1 MADGTLIFDTKV
13 ESEGV
18 STGMSTV
25 KKLFT
30 AGMGFVVA
38 KHAVGLAKMGIAYN
52 SQMQDFQSKFKVLLG
67 SATKANKHVAELRKL
82 AMKTPFRTTDL
93 AAASQQLLAFGV
105 NSKSV
110 SGHLRRLGDISLGN
124 KEKFQQLGLVFGQV
138 SSQGKL
144 MGQDLLQFIN
154 VGFNPLKELSKMGR
168 GTYQELKDQM
178 AQGKISFQDV
188 QAAIEHA
195 TSKGGQ
201 FFNGMKEGSKTFA
214 AQVDA
219 LKGNLEIL
227 AGNAVKPLY
236 NLLTRIVPHLG
247 AVASKLNKYPKII
260 GAVTTAVTTLTAAM
274 VTFYAAQKWA
284 VFNEA
289 IKSSMGSAM
298 KFFSA
303 FHNSMWL
310 NLGVGVD
317 KIIPGLGTKLL
328 NIPIGMQSA
337 VGKLSSVLGSAGK
350 SIAAFMATPAGIV
363 VAVGAAITALG
374 VWVNKIGGVDKA
386 VALIHSKIAAFKA
399 KIPELI
405 KGIGAGFKVAVEG
418 IKTVLFD
425 VLPTVAKAI
434 WKALPSALSTL
445 GQLANELGTYL
456 FKKVGQLAQA
466 IATGL
471 PKALQAVI
479 TAIPKVLIELFTRSG
494 EGAKQGGEQAGAKG
508 GEGIALGFLKTF
520 IVGMGKLA
528 LAIVTA
534 LPQIAIAVVSGIVKC
549 IPIILSAVGNL
560 AISVLNAI
568 GRGLGSL
575 VTVAVNWIWGFIEGF
590 LIGAANVINAVWNFA
605 TSLPGKIISGIGSL
619 VSIAINWLV
628 GFVGGIRSG
637 FARAGSAVISGA
649 RSLPGRVRGALGSLY
664 SIGVHFLQGLINGI
678 KAGFGRVF
686 GLISSLGSK
695 CKAKLKSVFDI
706 NSPSRFTTWIGRM
719 LIEGMDVGIVRNTGK
734 LLSSIGEQMGLVQD
748 AFLIDAPEINPIAS
762 AISGERSR
770 IFGATGSS
778 QHVEVNQTINFNQPW
793 KSPAD
798 VSRAVSWETAKL
810 GLAGAQ

>member
-1 MADGTLIFDTKV
+1 MADGILIFDTKV

-154 VGFNPLKELSKMGR
+154 AGFNPLKELSKMGR

>member
-154 VGFNPLKELSKMGR
+154 AGFNPLKELSKMGR

-236 NLLTRIVPHLG
+236 NLLTRIVPHPG

-274 VTFYAAQKWA
+274 VTFYAVQKWA

-289 IKSSMGSAM
+289 IRSSMGSAM

-399 KIPELI
+399 KIPEMI

-445 GQLANELGTYL
+445 GQLANNLGTYL
-456 FKKVGQLAQA
+456 FQKVGQLAQA

-528 LAIVTA
+528 LAIITA

-605 TSLPGKIISGIGSL
+605 KTLPGKIASGIGSL
-619 VSIAINWLV
+619 VSTAINWLV
-628 GFVGGIRSG
+628 GFASGIRSG
-637 FARAGSAVISGA
+637 FAHAVSAVSSGA
-649 RSLPGRVRGALGSLY
+649 RSLPGRVRGAIGSLY
-664 SIGVHFLQGLINGI
+664 SIGVHFLQGLVNGI
-678 KAGFGRVF
+678 KDGFGKVF

-706 NSPSRFTTWIGRM
+706 HSPSRFTTWIGRM
-719 LIEGMDVGIVRNTGK
+719 LIEGMDVGIVRNTDK
-734 LLSSIGEQMGLVQD
+734 LLNSIGEQMGLVQD

-778 QHVEVNQTINFNQPW
+778 QNVEVNQTINFNQPW

>member
-154 VGFNPLKELSKMGR
+154 AGFNPLKELSKMGR

-201 FFNGMKEGSKTFA
+201 FFNGMKEGSKTFS

-227 AGNAVKPLY
+227 AGNAFKPLY

-289 IKSSMGSAM
+289 IRSSMGSAM

-303 FHNSMWL
+303 FHNSLWL

-386 VALIHSKIAAFKA
+386 IALIHSKIAAFKA

-405 KGIGAGFKVAVEG
+405 NGIGAGFKVAVEG

-456 FKKVGQLAQA
+456 FQKVGQLAQA

-528 LAIVTA
+528 LAIITA

-605 TSLPGKIISGIGSL
+605 KTLPGKIASGIGSL
-619 VSIAINWLV
+619 VSTAINWLMGFLAGMHS
-628 GFVGGIRSG
+628 GFV
-637 FARAGSAVISGA
+637 RAGSAVASGA
-649 RSLPGRVRGALGSLY
+649 RSLPGKIRGALGSLY

-678 KAGFGRVF
+678 KAGFGKVF

-695 CKAKLKSVFDI
+695 CKAKLKSVFNI
-706 NSPSRFTTWIGRM
+706 NSPSRFTTWIGKM
-719 LIEGMDVGIVRNTGK
+719 LIEGMDVGIVKNTGK
-734 LLSSIGEQMGLVQD
+734 LLNSIGDQMGLVKD
-748 AFLIDAPEINPIAS
+748 AFLIDTPEINPIAS

-778 QHVEVNQTINFNQPW
+778 QNVEVNQTINFNQPW

>member
-67 SATKANKHVAELRKL
+67 SASKANKHVAELRKL

-154 VGFNPLKELSKMGR
+154 AGFNPLKELSKMGR

-284 VFNEA
+284 IFNEA
-289 IKSSMGSAM
+289 IRSSMGSAM

-303 FHNSMWL
+303 FHNSLWL

-405 KGIGAGFKVAVEG
+405 KGIGAGLKVAVEG

-445 GQLANELGTYL
+445 GQLANNLGTYL
-456 FKKVGQLAQA
+456 FQKVGQLAQA

-479 TAIPKVLIELFTRSG
+479 TAIPKVLLELFTRSG

-719 LIEGMDVGIVRNTGK
+719 LIDGMDVGIVKNTDK
-734 LLSSIGEQMGLVQD
+734 LLNSIGEQMGLVQD

-770 IFGATGSS
+770 IFGTTGSS
-778 QHVEVNQTINFNQPW
+778 QNVEVNQTINFNQPW

>member
-13 ESEGV
+13 NNEGV

-30 AGMGFVVA
+30 AGIGFVVA

-67 SATKANKHVAELRKL
+67 SAAKANKHVADLRKMAL
-82 AMKTPFRTTDL
+82 KTPFRTTDL
-93 AAASQQLLAFGV
+93 AAASQQLLTFGIR
-105 NSKSV
+105 SKDV
-110 SGHLRRLGDISLGN
+110 KGHLQRLGDISLGN
-124 KEKFQQLGLVFGQV
+124 KEKFQQLGLVLGQV

-154 VGFNPLKELSKMGR
+154 AGFNPLQELSKMGR
-168 GTYQELKDQM
+168 GTYKELKDQM
-178 AQGKISFQDV
+178 AQGKISFEDV
-188 QAAIEHA
+188 QAAMEHA

-236 NLLTRIVPHLG
+236 NMLTRLVPHL
-247 AVASKLNKYPKII
+247 AKVASLMNKHPKII
-260 GAVTTAVTTLTAAM
+260 GAVVTAVTSLAGAM
-274 VTFYAAQKWA
+274 TTYYAAQKW
-284 VFNEA
+284 NLISEA
-289 IKSSMGSAM
+289 IRTSMTGAM

-303 FHNSMWL
+303 FHNSLWL
-310 NLGVGVD
+310 NLGVGLD
-317 KIIPGLGTKLL
+317 KILPGVGTKLL
-328 NIPIGMQSA
+328 NIPIGIQSA
-337 VGKLSSVLGSAGK
+337 AMKVGSSLATLGQSMLKFAT
-350 SIAAFMATPAGIV
+350 TPAGI
-363 VAVGAAITALG
+363 AVGIGLAVATLG
-374 VWVNKIGGVDKA
+374 LWVNKIGGVDKA
-386 VALIHSKIAAFKA
+386 TQLIHAKLEAFKSKIPQIMQGLGKA
-399 KIPELI
+399 ILA
-405 KGIGAGFKVAVEG
+405 GIGVL
-418 IKTVLFD
+418 KTVI
-425 VLPTVAKAI
+425 VEILPEIVKAL
-434 WKALPSALSTL
+434 WTALPSALATI
-445 GQLANELGTYL
+445 GQLAGQLGTWL
-456 FKKVGQLAQA
+456 MQKVGQLAQA

-508 GEGIALGFLKTF
+508 GEGVALGFLKTF

-605 TSLPGKIISGIGSL
+605 ASLPGKIISGIGSL

-706 NSPSRFTTWIGRM
+706 NSPSRFTTWIGKM
-719 LIEGMDVGIVRNTGK
+719 LIEGMDVGIVRNTDK
-734 LLSSIGEQMGLVQD
+734 LLNSIGEQMGLVQD

-778 QHVEVNQTINFNQPW
+778 QNVEVNQTINFNQPW

>member
-154 VGFNPLKELSKMGR
+154 AGFNPLKELSKMGR

-227 AGNAVKPLY
+227 AGNAFKPLY

-289 IKSSMGSAM
+289 IRSSMGSAM

-303 FHNSMWL
+303 FHNSLWL

-337 VGKLSSVLGSAGK
+337 IGKLSSVLGSAGK

-405 KGIGAGFKVAVEG
+405 NGIGAGFKVAVEG

-445 GQLANELGTYL
+445 GQLANNLGTYL
-456 FKKVGQLAQA
+456 FQKVGQLAQA

-528 LAIVTA
+528 LAIITA

-590 LIGAANVINAVWNFA
+590 LIGAANVINTVWNFA
-605 TSLPGKIISGIGSL
+605 KTLPGKIVSGIGSL
-619 VSIAINWLV
+619 VSTAINWLV
-628 GFVGGIRSG
+628 GFASGIRSG
-637 FARAGSAVISGA
+637 FAHAISAVSSGA

-678 KAGFGRVF
+678 KAGFGKVF

-706 NSPSRFTTWIGRM
+706 NSPSRFTTWIGKM
-719 LIEGMDVGIVRNTGK
+719 LIEGMDVGIVRNTDK
-734 LLSSIGEQMGLVQD
+734 LLNSIGEQMGLVQD
-748 AFLIDAPEINPIAS
+748 AFLIDTPEINPIAS

-770 IFGATGSS
+770 IFGATGSN
-778 QHVEVNQTINFNQPW
+778 QNVEVNQTINFNQPW

>member
-105 NSKSV
+105 NSNSV

-154 VGFNPLKELSKMGR
+154 AGFNPLKELSKMGR

-227 AGNAVKPLY
+227 AGNAFKPLY

-247 AVASKLNKYPKII
+247 AVASKLNKYPKLI

-289 IKSSMGSAM
+289 IRSSMGSAM

-434 WKALPSALSTL
+434 WKALPSALSTI
-445 GQLANELGTYL
+445 GQLANNLGTYL
-456 FKKVGQLAQA
+456 FQKVGQLAQA

-528 LAIVTA
+528 LAIITA

-678 KAGFGRVF
+678 KAGFGKVF

-706 NSPSRFTTWIGRM
+706 NSPSRFTTWVGKM
-719 LIEGMDVGIVRNTGK
+719 LIEGMDVGIVRNTDK
-734 LLSSIGEQMGLVQD
+734 LLNSIGEQMGLVQD
-748 AFLIDAPEINPIAS
+748 AFLIDTPEINPIAS

-778 QHVEVNQTINFNQPW
+778 QHVEVNQTLNFNQPW

>member
-110 SGHLRRLGDISLGN
+110 SGHLRQLGDISLGN

-154 VGFNPLKELSKMGR
+154 AGFNPLKELSKMGR

-247 AVASKLNKYPKII
+247 AVASKLNKYPKLI

-274 VTFYAAQKWA
+274 VTFYAVQKWA

-289 IKSSMGSAM
+289 IRSSMGSAM

-425 VLPTVAKAI
+425 VLPTIVKAI

-445 GQLANELGTYL
+445 GQLANNLGTYL
-456 FKKVGQLAQA
+456 FQKVGQLAQA

-479 TAIPKVLIELFTRSG
+479 TAIPKVLMELFTRSG

-678 KAGFGRVF
+678 KAGFGKVF

-706 NSPSRFTTWIGRM
+706 NSPSRFTTWIGKM
-719 LIEGMDVGIVRNTGK
+719 LIDGMDVGIVKNTDK
-734 LLSSIGEQMGLVQD
+734 LLNSIGEQMGLVQD

-770 IFGATGSS
+770 IFGTTGSS
-778 QHVEVNQTINFNQPW
+778 QNVEVNQTINFNQPW

>member
-67 SATKANKHVAELRKL
+67 SASKANKHVAELRKL

-154 VGFNPLKELSKMGR
+154 AGFNPLKELSKMGR
-168 GTYQELKDQM
+168 GTYQELKEQM

-227 AGNAVKPLY
+227 AGNAFKPLY

-284 VFNEA
+284 IFNEA
-289 IKSSMGSAM
+289 IRSSMGSAM

-303 FHNSMWL
+303 FHNSLWL

-434 WKALPSALSTL
+434 WKALPSALSTI
-445 GQLANELGTYL
+445 GQLANNLGSYL
-456 FKKVGQLAQA
+456 FQKVGQLAQA

-479 TAIPKVLIELFTRSG
+479 TAIPKVLLELFTRSG

-560 AISVLNAI
+560 AISILKAI
-568 GRGLGSL
+568 GEGLGSL

-590 LIGAANVINAVWNFA
+590 LIGAANVINTVVNFA
-605 TSLPGKIISGIGSL
+605 RSLPQYIVSGLTSL
-619 VSIAINWLV
+619 VSAAINWLI
-628 GFVGGIRSG
+628 GFASGIRSG
-637 FARAGSAVISGA
+637 FAHAGAALSSGA

-678 KAGFGRVF
+678 KAGFGKVF

-706 NSPSRFTTWIGRM
+706 NSPSRFTTWIGKM
-719 LIEGMDVGIVRNTGK
+719 LIDGMDVGIVRNTDK
-734 LLSSIGEQMGLVQD
+734 LLNSIGEQMGLVQD

-778 QHVEVNQTINFNQPW
+778 QNVEVNQTINFNQPW

>member
-1 MADGTLIFDTKV
+1 MADGTLIFDTKI

-154 VGFNPLKELSKMGR
+154 AGFNPLKELSKMGR

-247 AVASKLNKYPKII
+247 AVASKLNKYPKLI

-289 IKSSMGSAM
+289 IRSSMGSAM

-386 VALIHSKIAAFKA
+386 VALVHSKIASFKA

-434 WKALPSALSTL
+434 WKALPSALSTI
-445 GQLANELGTYL
+445 GQLANNLGTYL
-456 FKKVGQLAQA
+456 FQKVGQLAQA

-479 TAIPKVLIELFTRSG
+479 TAIPKVLLELFTRSG

-678 KAGFGRVF
+678 KAGFGKVF

-706 NSPSRFTTWIGRM
+706 NSPSRFTTWIGKM
-719 LIEGMDVGIVRNTGK
+719 LIDGVDVGIVKNTDK
-734 LLSSIGEQMGLVQD
+734 LLNSIGEQMGLVQD

-778 QHVEVNQTINFNQPW
+778 QNVEVNQTINFNQPW

>member
-105 NSKSV
+105 NSNSV

-154 VGFNPLKELSKMGR
+154 AGFNPLKELSKMGR

-289 IKSSMGSAM
+289 IRSSMGSAM

-405 KGIGAGFKVAVEG
+405 NGIGAGFKVAIEG

-434 WKALPSALSTL
+434 WKALPSALSTI
-445 GQLANELGTYL
+445 GQLANNLGTYL
-456 FKKVGQLAQA
+456 FQKVGQLAQA

-479 TAIPKVLIELFTRSG
+479 TAIPKVLLELFTRSG

-549 IPIILSAVGNL
+549 IPIILSAVGDL

-706 NSPSRFTTWIGRM
+706 NSPSRFTTWIGKM
-719 LIEGMDVGIVRNTGK
+719 LIDGMDVGIVKNTGR
-734 LLSSIGEQMGLVQD
+734 LLNSIGEQMGLVQD
-748 AFLIDAPEINPIAS
+748 AFLIDSPEINPIAS
-762 AISGERSR
+762 AISSERSR

-778 QHVEVNQTINFNQPW
+778 QNVEVNQTINFNQPW

-798 VSRAVSWETAKL
+798 ISRAVSWETAKL

>member
-30 AGMGFVVA
+30 AGMGFVVT

-105 NSKSV
+105 NSNSV

-154 VGFNPLKELSKMGR
+154 AGFNPLKELSKMGR

-227 AGNAVKPLY
+227 AGNAFKPLY

-289 IKSSMGSAM
+289 IRSSMGSAM

-303 FHNSMWL
+303 FHNSLWL

-456 FKKVGQLAQA
+456 FQKVGQLAQA
-466 IATGL
+466 IATSL

-590 LIGAANVINAVWNFA
+590 LVGAANVINAVWNFA
-605 TSLPGKIISGIGSL
+605 KTLPGKIASGIGSL
-619 VSIAINWLV
+619 VSTAINWLV
-628 GFVGGIRSG
+628 GFITGMHHG
-637 FARAGSAVISGA
+637 FVRAGSAVISGA
-649 RSLPGRVRGALGSLY
+649 RSLPGKIRGALGSLY
-664 SIGVHFLQGLINGI
+664 SIGVNFLQGLINGI
-678 KAGFGRVF
+678 KAGFGKVF

-706 NSPSRFTTWIGRM
+706 NSPSRFTTWVGKM
-719 LIEGMDVGIVRNTGK
+719 LIEGMDVGIIRNTDK
-734 LLSSIGEQMGLVQD
+734 LLNSIGEQMGLVQD
-748 AFLIDAPEINPIAS
+748 AFLIDAPEIKPIAS

-778 QHVEVNQTINFNQPW
+778 QNVEVNQTINFNQPW

>member
-154 VGFNPLKELSKMGR
+154 AGFNPLKELSKMGR

-247 AVASKLNKYPKII
+247 AVASKLNKYPKLI

-363 VAVGAAITALG
+363 VAVGAAITAIG

-445 GQLANELGTYL
+445 GQLANNLGTYL
-456 FKKVGQLAQA
+456 FQKVGQLAQD

-494 EGAKQGGEQAGAKG
+494 EGAKQGGEQAG
-508 GEGIALGFLKTF
+508 
-520 IVGMGKLA
+520 
-528 LAIVTA
+528 
-534 LPQIAIAVVSGIVKC
+534 PWVS
-549 IPIILSAVGNL
+549 L
-560 AISVLNAI
+560 
-568 GRGLGSL
+568 R
-575 VTVAVNWIWGFIEGF
+575 
-590 LIGAANVINAVWNFA
+590 
-605 TSLPGKIISGIGSL
+605 
-619 VSIAINWLV
+619 
-628 GFVGGIRSG
+628 
-637 FARAGSAVISGA
+637 
-649 RSLPGRVRGALGSLY
+649 
-664 SIGVHFLQGLINGI
+664 
-678 KAGFGRVF
+678 
-686 GLISSLGSK
+686 
-695 CKAKLKSVFDI
+695 
-706 NSPSRFTTWIGRM
+706 
-719 LIEGMDVGIVRNTGK
+719 
-734 LLSSIGEQMGLVQD
+734 LLSSV
-748 AFLIDAPEINPIAS
+748 
-762 AISGERSR
+762 
-770 IFGATGSS
+770 
-778 QHVEVNQTINFNQPW
+778 
-793 KSPAD
+793 
-798 VSRAVSWETAKL
+798 WES
-810 GLAGAQ
+810 

>member
-154 VGFNPLKELSKMGR
+154 AGFNPLKELSKMGR

-227 AGNAVKPLY
+227 AGNAFKPLY

-284 VFNEA
+284 IFNEA
-289 IKSSMGSAM
+289 IRSSMGSAM

-303 FHNSMWL
+303 FHNSLWL

-386 VALIHSKIAAFKA
+386 IALIHSKIASFKA

-405 KGIGAGFKVAVEG
+405 NGIGAGFKVAVEG

-605 TSLPGKIISGIGSL
+605 TSLPGKIIIGIGSL

-678 KAGFGRVF
+678 KAGFGKVF

-706 NSPSRFTTWIGRM
+706 NSPSRFTTWIGKM
-719 LIEGMDVGIVRNTGK
+719 LIDGMDVGIVKNTGR
-734 LLSSIGEQMGLVQD
+734 LLNSIGEQMGLVQD
-748 AFLIDAPEINPIAS
+748 AFLIDSPEINPIAS
-762 AISGERSR
+762 VISGERSR

-778 QHVEVNQTINFNQPW
+778 QNVEVNQTINFNQPW

>member
-105 NSKSV
+105 NSNSV

-154 VGFNPLKELSKMGR
+154 AGFNPLKELSKMGR

-201 FFNGMKEGSKTFA
+201 FFNGMKEGSKTFS

-227 AGNAVKPLY
+227 AGNAFKPLY

-247 AVASKLNKYPKII
+247 AVASKLNKYPKIV

-284 VFNEA
+284 IFNEA
-289 IKSSMGSAM
+289 IRSSMSSAM

-303 FHNSMWL
+303 FHNSLWL

-350 SIAAFMATPAGIV
+350 SIAVFMATPAGIV

-386 VALIHSKIAAFKA
+386 IALIHSKIAAFKA

-456 FKKVGQLAQA
+456 FQKVGQLAQA

-568 GRGLGSL
+568 GKGLGSL

-605 TSLPGKIISGIGSL
+605 KTLPGKIASGIGSL
-619 VSIAINWLV
+619 VSTAINWLMGFLAGMHS
-628 GFVGGIRSG
+628 GFV
-637 FARAGSAVISGA
+637 RAGSAVASGA
-649 RSLPGRVRGALGSLY
+649 RSLPGKIRGALGSLY

-678 KAGFGRVF
+678 KAGFGKVF

-706 NSPSRFTTWIGRM
+706 NSPSRFTTWIGKM
-719 LIEGMDVGIVRNTGK
+719 LIEGMDVGIVRNTDK
-734 LLSSIGEQMGLVQD
+734 LLNSIGEQMGLVQD
-748 AFLIDAPEINPIAS
+748 AFLIDAPEIKPIAS

-778 QHVEVNQTINFNQPW
+778 QNVEVNQTINFNQPW

>member
-105 NSKSV
+105 NSNSV

-154 VGFNPLKELSKMGR
+154 AGFNPLKELSKMGR

-227 AGNAVKPLY
+227 AGNAFKPLY

-247 AVASKLNKYPKII
+247 AVASKLNKYPKLI
-260 GAVTTAVTTLTAAM
+260 GAVTVAVTTLTAAM

-289 IKSSMGSAM
+289 IRSSMGSAM

-434 WKALPSALSTL
+434 WKALPSALSTI
-445 GQLANELGTYL
+445 GQLANNLGTYL
-456 FKKVGQLAQA
+456 FQKVGQLAQA

-637 FARAGSAVISGA
+637 FARAGSAVASGA
-649 RSLPGRVRGALGSLY
+649 RSLPGRVRGAIGSLY

-678 KAGFGRVF
+678 KAGFGKVF

-706 NSPSRFTTWIGRM
+706 NSPSRFTTWIGKM
-719 LIEGMDVGIVRNTGK
+719 LIDGMDVGIVKNTDR
-734 LLSSIGEQMGLVQD
+734 LLNSIGEQMGLVQD

-778 QHVEVNQTINFNQPW
+778 QNVEVNQTINFNQPW

>member
-154 VGFNPLKELSKMGR
+154 AGFNPLKELSKMGR

-247 AVASKLNKYPKII
+247 AVASKLNKYPKLI

-274 VTFYAAQKWA
+274 VTFYAVQKWA

-303 FHNSMWL
+303 FRNSMWL

-445 GQLANELGTYL
+445 GQLANNLGTYL
-456 FKKVGQLAQA
+456 FQKVGQLAQD

-528 LAIVTA
+528 LAIITA
-534 LPQIAIAVVSGIVKC
+534 LPQIAIAVVSGIAKC

-560 AISVLNAI
+560 AISVLNTI

-575 VTVAVNWIWGFIEGF
+575 VTVAVNWVWGFIEGF

-637 FARAGSAVISGA
+637 FARAGSAVSSGA
-649 RSLPGRVRGALGSLY
+649 RSLPGRVRGAIGSLY
-664 SIGVHFLQGLINGI
+664 SIGVHFLQGLVNGI
-678 KAGFGRVF
+678 KAGFGKVF
-686 GLISSLGSK
+686 SLISSLGSK

-706 NSPSRFTTWIGRM
+706 HSPSRFTTWIGRM
-719 LIEGMDVGIVRNTGK
+719 LIEGMDVGIVRNTDK
-734 LLSSIGEQMGLVQD
+734 LLNSIGEQMGLVQD

-770 IFGATGSS
+770 IFGVTGSS
-778 QHVEVNQTINFNQPW
+778 QNVEVNQTINFNQPW
-793 KSPAD
+793 KSPSD

>member
-105 NSKSV
+105 NSNSV

-154 VGFNPLKELSKMGR
+154 AGFNPLKELSKMGR

-289 IKSSMGSAM
+289 IRSSMGSAM

-303 FHNSMWL
+303 FHNSLWL

-434 WKALPSALSTL
+434 WKALPSALSTI
-445 GQLANELGTYL
+445 GQLANNLGTYL
-456 FKKVGQLAQA
+456 FQKVGQLAQA

-479 TAIPKVLIELFTRSG
+479 TAIPKVLLELFTRSG

-706 NSPSRFTTWIGRM
+706 NSPSRFTTWIGKM
-719 LIEGMDVGIVRNTGK
+719 LIDGMDVGIVRNTDK
-734 LLSSIGEQMGLVQD
+734 LLNSIGEQMGLVQD

-770 IFGATGSS
+770 IFGTTGSN
-778 QHVEVNQTINFNQPW
+778 QNVEVNQTINFNQPW

>member
-67 SATKANKHVAELRKL
+67 SASKANKHVAELRKL

-154 VGFNPLKELSKMGR
+154 AGFNPLKELSKMGR

-247 AVASKLNKYPKII
+247 AVASKLNKYPKLI

-289 IKSSMGSAM
+289 IRSSMGSAM

-303 FHNSMWL
+303 FHNSLWL

-386 VALIHSKIAAFKA
+386 IALIHSKIAAFKA

-434 WKALPSALSTL
+434 WKALPSALSTI
-445 GQLANELGTYL
+445 GQLANNLGTYL
-456 FKKVGQLAQA
+456 FQKVGQLAQA

-479 TAIPKVLIELFTRSG
+479 TAIPKVLLELFTRSG

-534 LPQIAIAVVSGIVKC
+534 LPQIAIAVASGIVKC

-719 LIEGMDVGIVRNTGK
+719 LIDGMDVGIVKNTDK
-734 LLSSIGEQMGLVQD
+734 LLNSIGEQMGLVQD

-770 IFGATGSS
+770 IFGTTGSS
-778 QHVEVNQTINFNQPW
+778 QNVEVNQTINFNQPW

>member
-13 ESEGV
+13 NNEGV

-30 AGMGFVVA
+30 AGIGFVVA

-67 SATKANKHVAELRKL
+67 SAAKANKHVADLRKMAL
-82 AMKTPFRTTDL
+82 KTPFRTTDL
-93 AAASQQLLAFGV
+93 AAASQQLLTFGIR
-105 NSKSV
+105 SKDV
-110 SGHLRRLGDISLGN
+110 KGHLQRLGDISLGN
-124 KEKFQQLGLVFGQV
+124 KEKFQQLGLVLGQV

-154 VGFNPLKELSKMGR
+154 AGFNPLKELEKMGR
-168 GTYQELKDQM
+168 GTYKELKDQM
-178 AQGKISFQDV
+178 AQGKISFEDV
-188 QAAIEHA
+188 QAAMEHA
-195 TSKGGQ
+195 TAKGGQ

-236 NLLTRIVPHLG
+236 NMLTRLVPHL
-247 AVASKLNKYPKII
+247 AKVASLMNKHPKII
-260 GAVTTAVTTLTAAM
+260 GAVATAITSLAGAMTTY
-274 VTFYAAQKWA
+274 YAAQKWSLIS
-284 VFNEA
+284 EA
-289 IKSSMGSAM
+289 IRTSMTGAM

-303 FHNSMWL
+303 FHNSLWL

-317 KIIPGLGTKLL
+317 KILPGLGTKLL
-328 NIPIGMQSA
+328 NIPIGVQSA
-337 VGKLSSVLGSAGK
+337 MGKLSGVLGSAGK

-386 VALIHSKIAAFKA
+386 IALIHSKLAAFKS

-405 KGIGAGFKVAVEG
+405 KGMGAGFKVAVAG
-418 IKTVLFD
+418 LKTVIFEI
-425 VLPTVAKAI
+425 LPTIASEI
-434 WKALPSALSTL
+434 LKALPSVLTAI
-445 GQLANELGTYL
+445 GQLAGQLGTYL
-456 FKKVGQLAQA
+456 FEKVGQLAKF

-508 GEGIALGFLKTF
+508 GEGVALGFLKTF

-549 IPIILSAVGNL
+549 IPIILVALGQLALAALNKLGSA
-560 AISVLNAI
+560 
-568 GRGLGSL
+568 LGSL
-575 VTVAVNWIWGFIEGF
+575 VTVAVNWLWGFIVGI
-590 LIGAANVINAVWNFA
+590 LQGAASVLSVVWNFA
-605 TSLPGKIISGIGSL
+605 KSLPGKIVSGIGSL
-619 VSIAINWLV
+619 VSIAINWLI
-628 GFVGGIRSG
+628 GFVTGIRNG
-637 FARAGSAVISGA
+637 FARAGSAVVSGA
-649 RSLPGRVRGALGSLY
+649 RSLPGKIRGALGSLY

-678 KAGFGRVF
+678 KAGFGKVF

-706 NSPSRFTTWIGRM
+706 NSPSRFTTWIGKM
-719 LIEGMDVGIVRNTGK
+719 LIEGMDVGIVKNTGK
-734 LLSSIGEQMGLVQD
+734 LLSSIGDQMGLVRD
-748 AFLIDAPEINPIAS
+748 AFLIDTPEINPVS
-762 AISGERSR
+762 ARISGERSR

-778 QHVEVNQTINFNQPW
+778 QNVEVNQTINFNQPW

-798 VSRAVSWETAKL
+798 VTRALSWETAKL

>member
-13 ESEGV
+13 NNEGV

-30 AGMGFVVA
+30 AGIGFVVA

-67 SATKANKHVAELRKL
+67 SAAKANKHVADLRKMAL
-82 AMKTPFRTTDL
+82 KTPFRTTDL
-93 AAASQQLLAFGV
+93 AAASQQLLTFGIR
-105 NSKSV
+105 SKDV
-110 SGHLRRLGDISLGN
+110 KGHLQRLGDISLGN
-124 KEKFQQLGLVFGQV
+124 KEKFQQLGLVLGQV

-154 VGFNPLKELSKMGR
+154 AGFNPLKELEKMGR
-168 GTYQELKDQM
+168 GTYKELKDQM
-178 AQGKISFQDV
+178 AQGKISFEDV
-188 QAAIEHA
+188 QAAMEHA
-195 TSKGGQ
+195 TAKGGQ

-236 NLLTRIVPHLG
+236 NMLTRLVPHL
-247 AVASKLNKYPKII
+247 AKVASLMNKHPKII
-260 GAVTTAVTTLTAAM
+260 GAVATAITSLAGAMTTY
-274 VTFYAAQKWA
+274 YAAQKWSLIS
-284 VFNEA
+284 EA
-289 IKSSMGSAM
+289 IRTSMTGAM

-303 FHNSMWL
+303 FHNSLWL

-317 KIIPGLGTKLL
+317 KILPGLGTKLL
-328 NIPIGMQSA
+328 NIPIGVQSA
-337 VGKLSSVLGSAGK
+337 MGKLSGVLGSAGK

-386 VALIHSKIAAFKA
+386 IALIHSKLAAFKS

-405 KGIGAGFKVAVEG
+405 KGMGAGFKVAVAG
-418 IKTVLFD
+418 LKTVIFEI
-425 VLPTVAKAI
+425 LPTIASEI
-434 WKALPSALSTL
+434 LKALPSALTAI
-445 GQLANELGTYL
+445 GQLAGQLGTYL
-456 FKKVGQLAQA
+456 FEKVGQLAKF

-508 GEGIALGFLKTF
+508 GEGVALGFLKTF

-590 LIGAANVINAVWNFA
+590 LVGAANVISAVWNFA
-605 TSLPGKIISGIGSL
+605 KSLPGKIVSGIGSL
-619 VSIAINWLV
+619 VSIAINWLI
-628 GFVGGIRSG
+628 GFVTGIRNG
-637 FARAGSAVISGA
+637 FVRAGSAVVSGA
-649 RSLPGRVRGALGSLY
+649 RSLPGRVRGAIGNLY

-706 NSPSRFTTWIGRM
+706 NSPSRFTTWIGKM
-719 LIEGMDVGIVRNTGK
+719 LIEGMDVGIVKNTDK
-734 LLSSIGEQMGLVQD
+734 LLSSIGDQMGLVQD

-770 IFGATGSS
+770 IFGTTGSS
-778 QHVEVNQTINFNQPW
+778 QNVEVNQTINFNQPW

>member
-13 ESEGV
+13 NNEGV

-30 AGMGFVVA
+30 AGIGFVVA

-67 SATKANKHVAELRKL
+67 SAAKANKHVADLRKMAL
-82 AMKTPFRTTDL
+82 KTPFRTTDL
-93 AAASQQLLAFGV
+93 AAASQQLLTFGIR
-105 NSKSV
+105 SKDV
-110 SGHLRRLGDISLGN
+110 KGHLQRLGDISLGN
-124 KEKFQQLGLVFGQV
+124 KEKFQQLGLVLGQV

-154 VGFNPLKELSKMGR
+154 AGFNPLKELEKMGR
-168 GTYQELKDQM
+168 GTYKELKDQM
-178 AQGKISFQDV
+178 AQGKISFEDV
-188 QAAIEHA
+188 QAAMEHA
-195 TSKGGQ
+195 TAKGGQ

-236 NLLTRIVPHLG
+236 NMLTRLVPHL
-247 AVASKLNKYPKII
+247 AKVASLMNKHPKII
-260 GAVTTAVTTLTAAM
+260 GAVATAITSLAGAMTTY
-274 VTFYAAQKWA
+274 YAAQKWSLIS
-284 VFNEA
+284 EA
-289 IKSSMGSAM
+289 IRTSMTGAM

-303 FHNSMWL
+303 FHNSLWL

-317 KIIPGLGTKLL
+317 KILPGLGTKLL
-328 NIPIGMQSA
+328 NIPIGVQSA
-337 VGKLSSVLGSAGK
+337 MGKLSGVLGSAGK

-386 VALIHSKIAAFKA
+386 IALIHSKLAAFKS

-405 KGIGAGFKVAVEG
+405 KGMGAGFKVAVAG
-418 IKTVLFD
+418 LKTVIFEI
-425 VLPTVAKAI
+425 LPTIASEI
-434 WKALPSALSTL
+434 LKALPSALIAI
-445 GQLANELGTYL
+445 GQLAGQLSTYL
-456 FKKVGQLAQA
+456 FEKVGQLAKF

-508 GEGIALGFLKTF
+508 GEGVALGFLKTF

-549 IPIILSAVGNL
+549 IPIILVALGQLALAALNKLGSA
-560 AISVLNAI
+560 
-568 GRGLGSL
+568 LGSL
-575 VTVAVNWIWGFIEGF
+575 VTVAVNWLWGFIVGI
-590 LIGAANVINAVWNFA
+590 LQGAASVLSAVWNFA
-605 TSLPGKIISGIGSL
+605 KSLPGKIVSGIGSL
-619 VSIAINWLV
+619 VSIAINWLI
-628 GFVGGIRSG
+628 GFVTGIRNG
-637 FARAGSAVISGA
+637 FARAGSAVVSGA
-649 RSLPGRVRGALGSLY
+649 RSLPGRVRGAIGNLY
-664 SIGVHFLQGLINGI
+664 SIGVHFLQGLVNGI

-686 GLISSLGSK
+686 SLISSLGAK
-695 CKAKLKSVFDI
+695 CKSKLKSVFDI
-706 NSPSRFTTWIGRM
+706 HSPSRFTTWIGKM
-719 LIEGMDVGIVRNTGK
+719 LIEGMDVGIVKNTDK

-748 AFLIDAPEINPIAS
+748 AFMIDSPEINPVA
-762 AISGERSR
+762 ARISGERSR

-778 QHVEVNQTINFNQPW
+778 QNVEVNQTINFNQPW

-798 VSRAVSWETAKL
+798 VTRALSWETAKL

>member
-67 SATKANKHVAELRKL
+67 SAAKANKHVAELRKL
-82 AMKTPFRTTDL
+82 AIKTPFRTTDL

-154 VGFNPLKELSKMGR
+154 AGFNPLKELSKMGR

-227 AGNAVKPLY
+227 AGNAFKPLY

-260 GAVTTAVTTLTAAM
+260 GVVTTAVTTLTAAM

-284 VFNEA
+284 IFNEA
-289 IKSSMGSAM
+289 IRSSMGSAM

-303 FHNSMWL
+303 FHNSLWL

-405 KGIGAGFKVAVEG
+405 NGIGAGFKVAVEG

-434 WKALPSALSTL
+434 WKALPSALSTI
-445 GQLANELGTYL
+445 GQLANNLGTYL
-456 FKKVGQLAQA
+456 FQKVGQLAQA

-479 TAIPKVLIELFTRSG
+479 TAIPKVLLELFTRSG

-605 TSLPGKIISGIGSL
+605 TSLPSKIISGIGSL

-678 KAGFGRVF
+678 KAGFGKVF

-706 NSPSRFTTWIGRM
+706 NSPSRFTTWIGKM
-719 LIEGMDVGIVRNTGK
+719 LIDGMDVGIVKNTDK
-734 LLSSIGEQMGLVQD
+734 LLNSIGEQMGLVQD

-770 IFGATGSS
+770 IFGTTGSS
-778 QHVEVNQTINFNQPW
+778 QNVEVNQTINFNQPW

>member
-154 VGFNPLKELSKMGR
+154 AGFNPLKELSKMGR

-188 QAAIEHA
+188 QAAMEHA

-247 AVASKLNKYPKII
+247 AVASKLNKYPKLI
-260 GAVTTAVTTLTAAM
+260 GAVTVAVTTLTAAM

-289 IKSSMGSAM
+289 IRSSMGSAM

-405 KGIGAGFKVAVEG
+405 NGIGAGFKVAVEG

-445 GQLANELGTYL
+445 GQLANNLGTYL
-456 FKKVGQLAQA
+456 FQKVGQLAQA

-508 GEGIALGFLKTF
+508 GEGIATGFLKTF
-520 IVGMGKLA
+520 IVGMGKLG
-528 LAIVTA
+528 LAIA
-534 LPQIAIAVVSGIVKC
+534 SAIPRIAWAVVIGIIKS
-549 IPIILSAVGNL
+549 IPTILAAVGSL
-560 AISVLNAI
+560 AVAALKAI
-568 GRGLGSL
+568 GSGLGSL
-575 VTVAVNWIWGFIEGF
+575 VTIAVNWIWGFIEGF
-590 LIGAANVINAVWNFA
+590 LVGAANVISTVWNFA
-605 TSLPGKIISGIGSL
+605 KSLPGKIVSGIGSL
-619 VSIAINWLV
+619 VSIAINWLI
-628 GFVGGIRSG
+628 GFVTGIHNG
-637 FARAGSAVISGA
+637 FVRAGSAVVSGA
-649 RSLPGRVRGALGSLY
+649 RSLPGRVRGAIGNLY

-678 KAGFGRVF
+678 KAGFSRALGII
-686 GLISSLGSK
+686 GSLGAK
-695 CKAKLKSVFDI
+695 CKSKLKSVFNI
-706 NSPSRFTTWIGRM
+706 NSPSRFTTWIGKM
-719 LIEGMDVGIVRNTGK
+719 LIEGMDVGIVKNTDK
-734 LLSSIGEQMGLVQD
+734 LLSSIGDQMGLVRD
-748 AFLIDAPEINPIAS
+748 AFMIDSPEINPIAS

-770 IFGATGSS
+770 IFGATASS
-778 QHVEVNQTINFNQPW
+778 QNVEVNQTINFNQPW

>member
-1 MADGTLIFDTKV
+1 MADGTLIFDTKI

-67 SATKANKHVAELRKL
+67 SAAKANKHVAELRKL

-105 NSKSV
+105 NSNSV

-154 VGFNPLKELSKMGR
+154 AGFNPLKELSKMGR

-227 AGNAVKPLY
+227 AGNAFKPLY

-289 IKSSMGSAM
+289 IRSSMGSAM

-303 FHNSMWL
+303 FHNSLWL

-328 NIPIGMQSA
+328 NIPIGLQSA

-374 VWVNKIGGVDKA
+374 AWVNKIGGVDKA

-405 KGIGAGFKVAVEG
+405 NGIGAGFKVAVEG

-445 GQLANELGTYL
+445 GQLANNLGTYL
-456 FKKVGQLAQA
+456 FQKVGQLAQA

-479 TAIPKVLIELFTRSG
+479 TAIPKVLLELFTRSG

-706 NSPSRFTTWIGRM
+706 NSPSRFTTWIGKM
-719 LIEGMDVGIVRNTGK
+719 LIEGMDVGIVRNTDK
-734 LLSSIGEQMGLVQD
+734 LLNSIGEQMGLVQD
-748 AFLIDAPEINPIAS
+748 AFLIDTPEINPIAS

-778 QHVEVNQTINFNQPW
+778 QHVEVNQTLNFNQPW

>member
-67 SATKANKHVAELRKL
+67 SASKANKHVAELRKL

-154 VGFNPLKELSKMGR
+154 AGFNPLKELSKMGR

-201 FFNGMKEGSKTFA
+201 FFNGVKEGSKTFA

-289 IKSSMGSAM
+289 IRSSMGSAM

-303 FHNSMWL
+303 FHNSLWL

-386 VALIHSKIAAFKA
+386 IALIHSKIASFKA

-405 KGIGAGFKVAVEG
+405 NGIGAGFKVAVEG

-445 GQLANELGTYL
+445 GQLANNLGTYL
-456 FKKVGQLAQA
+456 FQKVGQLAQA

-605 TSLPGKIISGIGSL
+605 KTLPGKIASGIGSL
-619 VSIAINWLV
+619 VSTAINWLMGFLTGMHS
-628 GFVGGIRSG
+628 GFV
-637 FARAGSAVISGA
+637 RAGSAVASGA

-678 KAGFGRVF
+678 KAGFGKVF

-706 NSPSRFTTWIGRM
+706 NSPSRFTTWIGKM
-719 LIEGMDVGIVRNTGK
+719 LIEGMDVGIVRNTDK
-734 LLSSIGEQMGLVQD
+734 LLNSIGEQMGLVQD

-770 IFGATGSS
+770 IFGTTGSS
-778 QHVEVNQTINFNQPW
+778 QNVEVNQTINFNQPW

>member
-67 SATKANKHVAELRKL
+67 SASKANKHVAELRKL

-154 VGFNPLKELSKMGR
+154 AGFNPLKELSKMGR

-227 AGNAVKPLY
+227 AGNAFKPLY
-236 NLLTRIVPHLG
+236 NLLTRIVPRLG

-289 IKSSMGSAM
+289 IRSSMGSAM

-303 FHNSMWL
+303 FHNSLWL

-405 KGIGAGFKVAVEG
+405 NGIGAGFKVAIEG

-528 LAIVTA
+528 LAIITA

-605 TSLPGKIISGIGSL
+605 KSLPGKIASGIGSL
-619 VSIAINWLV
+619 VSTAINWLV
-628 GFVGGIRSG
+628 GFASGIRSG
-637 FARAGSAVISGA
+637 FAHAVSAVSSGA

-664 SIGVHFLQGLINGI
+664 SIGVHFLQGLVNGI
-678 KAGFGRVF
+678 KAGFGKVF

-695 CKAKLKSVFDI
+695 CKAKLKSVFSI
-706 NSPSRFTTWIGRM
+706 NSPSRFTTWIGKM
-719 LIEGMDVGIVRNTGK
+719 LIDGMDVGIVRNTDK
-734 LLSSIGEQMGLVQD
+734 LLNSIGEQMGLVQD

-770 IFGATGSS
+770 IFGTTGSS
-778 QHVEVNQTINFNQPW
+778 QNVEVNQTINFNQPW

>member
-1 MADGTLIFDTKV
+1 MADGTLIFDTKI

-67 SATKANKHVAELRKL
+67 SAAKANKHVAELRKL

-105 NSKSV
+105 NSNSV

-154 VGFNPLKELSKMGR
+154 AGFNPLKELSKMGR

-227 AGNAVKPLY
+227 AGNAFKPLY

-274 VTFYAAQKWA
+274 VTFYAVQKWA

-289 IKSSMGSAM
+289 IRSSMGSAM

-303 FHNSMWL
+303 FHNSLWL

-445 GQLANELGTYL
+445 GQLANNLGTYL
-456 FKKVGQLAQA
+456 FQKVGQLAQA

-637 FARAGSAVISGA
+637 FAHAVSAVSSGA

-664 SIGVHFLQGLINGI
+664 SIGVHFLQGLVNGI
-678 KAGFGRVF
+678 KAGFGKVF

-706 NSPSRFTTWIGRM
+706 NSPSRFTTWIGKM
-719 LIEGMDVGIVRNTGK
+719 LIDGMDVGIVKNTGR

-778 QHVEVNQTINFNQPW
+778 QNVEVNQTINFNQPW

>member
-30 AGMGFVVA
+30 AGIGFVVA

-67 SATKANKHVAELRKL
+67 SAAKANKHVADLRKMAL
-82 AMKTPFRTTDL
+82 KTPFRTTDL
-93 AAASQQLLAFGV
+93 AAASQQLLTFGIR
-105 NSKSV
+105 SKDV
-110 SGHLRRLGDISLGN
+110 KGHLQRLGDISLGN
-124 KEKFQQLGLVFGQV
+124 KEKFQQLGLVLGQV

-154 VGFNPLKELSKMGR
+154 AGFNPLQELSKMGR
-168 GTYQELKDQM
+168 GTYKELKDQM
-178 AQGKISFQDV
+178 AQGKISFEDV
-188 QAAIEHA
+188 QAAMEHA

-236 NLLTRIVPHLG
+236 NMLTRLVPHL
-247 AVASKLNKYPKII
+247 AKVASLMNRHPKII
-260 GAVTTAVTTLTAAM
+260 GAVATAVTSLAGAMAAY
-274 VTFYAAQKWA
+274 YAAQKWSLIS
-284 VFNEA
+284 EA
-289 IKSSMGSAM
+289 IRTSMIGSI
-298 KFFSA
+298 KFLRA
-303 FHNSMWL
+303 FHEAAWL
-310 NLGVGVD
+310 NLGIVGD
-317 KIIPGLGTKLL
+317 KIIPGLGTNLL

-386 VALIHSKIAAFKA
+386 IALIHSKIAAFKA

-405 KGIGAGFKVAVEG
+405 NGIGAGFKVAVEG

-456 FKKVGQLAQA
+456 FQKVGQLAQA

-678 KAGFGRVF
+678 KAGFGKVF

-706 NSPSRFTTWIGRM
+706 NSPSRFTTWIGKM
-719 LIEGMDVGIVRNTGK
+719 LIEGMDVGIVRNTDK
-734 LLSSIGEQMGLVQD
+734 LLNSIGEQMGLVQD
-748 AFLIDAPEINPIAS
+748 AFMIDTPEINPVS
-762 AISGERSR
+762 ARISGERSR

-778 QHVEVNQTINFNQPW
+778 QNVEVNQTINFNQPW

>member
-1 MADGTLIFDTKV
+1 MADGTLVFDTKV

-18 STGMSTV
+18 SAGMSTV

-105 NSKSV
+105 NSNSV

-154 VGFNPLKELSKMGR
+154 AGFNPLKELSKMGR

-227 AGNAVKPLY
+227 AGNAFKPLY

-289 IKSSMGSAM
+289 IRSSMGSAM

-303 FHNSMWL
+303 FHNSLWL

-386 VALIHSKIAAFKA
+386 IALIHSKIAAFKA
-399 KIPELI
+399 KIPELMN
-405 KGIGAGFKVAVEG
+405 GIGAGFKVAVEG

-445 GQLANELGTYL
+445 GQLANNLGTYL
-456 FKKVGQLAQA
+456 FQKVGQLAQA

-605 TSLPGKIISGIGSL
+605 KSLPSKIASGIGSL
-619 VSIAINWLV
+619 VSTAINWLV
-628 GFVGGIRSG
+628 GFASGIRSG
-637 FARAGSAVISGA
+637 FAHAVSAVSSGA
-649 RSLPGRVRGALGSLY
+649 RSLPGRVRGAIGSLY
-664 SIGVHFLQGLINGI
+664 SIGVHFLQGLVNGI
-678 KAGFGRVF
+678 KAGFGKVF
-686 GLISSLGSK
+686 SLISSLGSK

-706 NSPSRFTTWIGRM
+706 HSPSRFTTWIGKM
-719 LIEGMDVGIVRNTGK
+719 LIEGMDVGIVRNTDK
-734 LLSSIGEQMGLVQD
+734 LLNSIGEQMGLVQD

-778 QHVEVNQTINFNQPW
+778 QNVEVNQTINFNQPW

>member
-1 MADGTLIFDTKV
+1 
-13 ESEGV
+13 
-18 STGMSTV
+18 
-25 KKLFT
+25 
-30 AGMGFVVA
+30 
-38 KHAVGLAKMGIAYN
+38 
-52 SQMQDFQSKFKVLLG
+52 
-67 SATKANKHVAELRKL
+67 
-82 AMKTPFRTTDL
+82 
-93 AAASQQLLAFGV
+93 
-105 NSKSV
+105 
-110 SGHLRRLGDISLGN
+110 
-124 KEKFQQLGLVFGQV
+124 
-138 SSQGKL
+138 

-154 VGFNPLKELSKMGR
+154 AGFNPLKELSKMGR

-227 AGNAVKPLY
+227 AGNAFKPLY

-289 IKSSMGSAM
+289 IRSSMGSAM

-303 FHNSMWL
+303 FHNSLWL

-386 VALIHSKIAAFKA
+386 IALIHSKIASFKA

-405 KGIGAGFKVAVEG
+405 NGIGAGFKVAVEG

-445 GQLANELGTYL
+445 GQLANNLGTYL
-456 FKKVGQLAQA
+456 FQKVGQLAQA

-678 KAGFGRVF
+678 KAGFGKVF

-706 NSPSRFTTWIGRM
+706 NSPSRFTTWIGKM
-719 LIEGMDVGIVRNTGK
+719 LIDGMDVGIVRNTDK
-734 LLSSIGEQMGLVQD
+734 LLNSIGEQMGLVQD

-770 IFGATGSS
+770 IFGTTGSS
-778 QHVEVNQTINFNQPW
+778 QNVEVNQTINFNQPW

>member
-1 MADGTLIFDTKV
+1 MADGTLIFDTKI

-67 SATKANKHVAELRKL
+67 SAAKANKHVAELRKL

-105 NSKSV
+105 NSNSV

-154 VGFNPLKELSKMGR
+154 AGFNPLKELSKMGR

-227 AGNAVKPLY
+227 AGNAFKPLY

-284 VFNEA
+284 IFNEA
-289 IKSSMGSAM
+289 IRSSMGSAM

-303 FHNSMWL
+303 FHNSLWL

-405 KGIGAGFKVAVEG
+405 NGIGAGFKVAVEG

-445 GQLANELGTYL
+445 GQLANNLGTYL
-456 FKKVGQLAQA
+456 FQKVGQLAQA

-479 TAIPKVLIELFTRSG
+479 TAIPKVLLELFTRSG

-637 FARAGSAVISGA
+637 FVRAGSAVISGA

-706 NSPSRFTTWIGRM
+706 NSPSRFTTWIGKM
-719 LIEGMDVGIVRNTGK
+719 LIEGMDVGIVRNTDK
-734 LLSSIGEQMGLVQD
+734 LLNSIGEQMGLVQD
-748 AFLIDAPEINPIAS
+748 AFLIDTPEINPIAS

-778 QHVEVNQTINFNQPW
+778 QHVEVNQTLNFNQPW

>member
-67 SATKANKHVAELRKL
+67 SAAKANKHVAELRKL

-105 NSKSV
+105 NSNSV

-154 VGFNPLKELSKMGR
+154 AGFNPLKELSKMGR

-227 AGNAVKPLY
+227 AGNAFKPLY

-289 IKSSMGSAM
+289 IRSSMGSAM

-303 FHNSMWL
+303 FHNSLWL

-405 KGIGAGFKVAVEG
+405 NGIGAGFKVAVEG

-445 GQLANELGTYL
+445 GQLANNLGTYL
-456 FKKVGQLAQA
+456 FQKVGQLAQA

-678 KAGFGRVF
+678 KAGFGKVF

-706 NSPSRFTTWIGRM
+706 NSPSRFTTWIGKM
-719 LIEGMDVGIVRNTGK
+719 LIDGMDVGIVKNTGR
-734 LLSSIGEQMGLVQD
+734 LLNSIGEQMGLVQD
-748 AFLIDAPEINPIAS
+748 AFLIDSPEINPIAS
-762 AISGERSR
+762 VISGERSR
-770 IFGATGSS
+770 IFGATGSN
-778 QHVEVNQTINFNQPW
+778 QNVEVNQTINFNQPW

>member
-67 SATKANKHVAELRKL
+67 SASKANKHVAELRKL

-154 VGFNPLKELSKMGR
+154 AGFNPLKELSKMGR

-247 AVASKLNKYPKII
+247 AVASKLNKYPKLI

-289 IKSSMGSAM
+289 IRSSMGSAM

-434 WKALPSALSTL
+434 WKALPSALSTI
-445 GQLANELGTYL
+445 GQLTNNLGTYL
-456 FKKVGQLAQA
+456 FQKVGQLAQA

-479 TAIPKVLIELFTRSG
+479 IAIPKVLIELFTRSG

-637 FARAGSAVISGA
+637 FVRAGSAVISGA

-706 NSPSRFTTWIGRM
+706 NSPSRFTTWIGKM
-719 LIEGMDVGIVRNTGK
+719 LIEGMDVGIVRNTDK
-734 LLSSIGEQMGLVQD
+734 LLNSIGEQMGLVQD
-748 AFLIDAPEINPIAS
+748 AFLIDTPEINPIAS

-778 QHVEVNQTINFNQPW
+778 QHVEVNQTLNFNQPW

>member
-105 NSKSV
+105 NSNSV

-154 VGFNPLKELSKMGR
+154 AGFNPLKELSKMGR

-227 AGNAVKPLY
+227 AGNAFKPLY

-247 AVASKLNKYPKII
+247 AVASKLNKYPKLI
-260 GAVTTAVTTLTAAM
+260 GAVTVAVTSLTAAM
-274 VTFYAAQKWA
+274 VAFYAAQKWA

-289 IKSSMGSAM
+289 IRSSMGSAM

-386 VALIHSKIAAFKA
+386 IALIHSKIAAFKA

-456 FKKVGQLAQA
+456 FQKVGQLAQA

-479 TAIPKVLIELFTRSG
+479 TAIPKVLMELFTRSG

-528 LAIVTA
+528 LAIITA

-619 VSIAINWLV
+619 LSIAINWLV

-637 FARAGSAVISGA
+637 FARAGSAVASGA
-649 RSLPGRVRGALGSLY
+649 RSLPGRVRGALGSLF

-678 KAGFGRVF
+678 KAGFGKVF

-706 NSPSRFTTWIGRM
+706 NSPSRFTTWIGKM
-719 LIEGMDVGIVRNTGK
+719 LIDGMDVGIVKNTDK
-734 LLSSIGEQMGLVQD
+734 LLNSIGEQMGLVQD

-770 IFGATGSS
+770 IFGTTGSS
-778 QHVEVNQTINFNQPW
+778 QNVEVNQTINFNQPW

>member
-1 MADGTLIFDTKV
+1 MADGTLIFDTKI

-154 VGFNPLKELSKMGR
+154 AGFNPLKELSKMGR

-227 AGNAVKPLY
+227 AGNAFKPLY

-289 IKSSMGSAM
+289 IRSSMGSAM

-303 FHNSMWL
+303 FHNSLWL

-328 NIPIGMQSA
+328 NIPIGLQSA

-374 VWVNKIGGVDKA
+374 AWVNKIGGVDKA

-405 KGIGAGFKVAVEG
+405 NGIGAGFKVAVEG

-445 GQLANELGTYL
+445 GQLANNLGTYL
-456 FKKVGQLAQA
+456 FQKVGQLAQA

-528 LAIVTA
+528 LAIITA

-568 GRGLGSL
+568 GRGLGNL

-619 VSIAINWLV
+619 LSIAINWLV

-637 FARAGSAVISGA
+637 FARAGSAVMSGA
-649 RSLPGRVRGALGSLY
+649 RSLPGRVRGALGSLF

-678 KAGFGRVF
+678 KAGFGKVF

-706 NSPSRFTTWIGRM
+706 NSPSRFTTWIGKM
-719 LIEGMDVGIVRNTGK
+719 LIDGMDVGIVKNTGR

-748 AFLIDAPEINPIAS
+748 AFLIDSPEINPIAS

-778 QHVEVNQTINFNQPW
+778 QNVEVNQTINFNQPW

>member
-154 VGFNPLKELSKMGR
+154 AGFNPLKELSKMGR

-247 AVASKLNKYPKII
+247 AVASKLNKYPKLI

-274 VTFYAAQKWA
+274 VTFYAVQKWA

-425 VLPTVAKAI
+425 ILPTVAKAI
-434 WKALPSALSTL
+434 WKALPSALSTI
-445 GQLANELGTYL
+445 GQLANNLGTYL
-456 FKKVGQLAQA
+456 FQKVGQLAQA

-479 TAIPKVLIELFTRSG
+479 TAIPKVLLELFTRSG

-678 KAGFGRVF
+678 KAGFGKVF

-706 NSPSRFTTWIGRM
+706 NSPSRFTTWIGKM
-719 LIEGMDVGIVRNTGK
+719 LIDGMDVGIVRNTDK
-734 LLSSIGEQMGLVQD
+734 LLNSIGEQMGLVQD

-770 IFGATGSS
+770 IFGMTGSN
-778 QHVEVNQTINFNQPW
+778 QNVEVNQTINFNQPW

>member
-154 VGFNPLKELSKMGR
+154 AGFNPLKELSKMGR

-289 IKSSMGSAM
+289 IRSSMGSAM

-303 FHNSMWL
+303 FHNSLWL

-434 WKALPSALSTL
+434 WKVLPSALSTI
-445 GQLANELGTYL
+445 GQLANNLGTYL
-456 FKKVGQLAQA
+456 FQKVGQLAQA

-479 TAIPKVLIELFTRSG
+479 TAIPKVLLELFTRSG

-637 FARAGSAVISGA
+637 FAHAVSAVSSGA

-664 SIGVHFLQGLINGI
+664 SIGVHFLQGLVNGI
-678 KAGFGRVF
+678 KAGFGKVF

-719 LIEGMDVGIVRNTGK
+719 LIEGMDVGIVRNTDK
-734 LLSSIGEQMGLVQD
+734 LLNSIGEQMGLVQD

-770 IFGATGSS
+770 IFGTTGSS
-778 QHVEVNQTINFNQPW
+778 QNVEVNQTINFNQPW